1 MGAGHREGQ
10 GRGQRGTASTGE
22 IDTALYYNVGMGA
35 GGSKKRASMG
45 AGPGEGALG
54 GAGLVPGAEGDNIN
68 RRDRH
73 SAAGGLRT
81 TTLAW

>member
-1 MGAGHREGQ
+1 
-10 GRGQRGTASTGE
+10 
-22 IDTALYYNVGMGA
+22 
-35 GGSKKRASMG
+35 MG

-68 RRDRH
+68 GKDRH